1 MSDGGLPGA
10 AGVPE
15 PGGKPLRILLIHAQ
29 HAIQRHGVGHYKK
42 YLRYAPLTM
51 PTLAA
56 MVPSDVPATV
66 RVLDEMVETV
76 DLNAEADLVGLTGIT
91 SASTRVYE
99 LAAHF
104 RARGA
109 KVVMG
114 GVHATLMT
122 EEALQHVDAVVRGHA
137 EESWPQLLRDVRD
150 GKLQRVYDTLS
161 PATLMVSPDRRL
173 LKRSEYVAS
182 NTVEMSRGCNKR
194 CDFCVAHRFNPTYQ
208 TREMGRVMDE
218 IRALPG
224 KLVTFLDPNLIGDV
238 RHAREF
244 FRELAK
250 LKRYWVGCV
259 SIDVVRHPE
268 LLEEMVRSGA
278 KGFLIGF
285 ESLDQEALNGANKA
299 FSHPEDY
306 LDAIRLFH
314 KLGVMVQGSF
324 VFGFDTDTRE
334 VFDRT
339 VDFVLRAQIDLPQFT
354 LLTPFPGTALYSR
367 VDGEGRILTRDWS
380 RYNGHIAVFQPKHMS
395 PAELEEGV
403 RGVWRRVYSY
413 GGIARR
419 LFGPPWILKPAAL
432 FSNLNFRRFMRKVH
446 FGL

>member
-1 MSDGGLPGA
+1 M
-10 AGVPE
+10 
-15 PGGKPLRILLIHAQ
+15 RILLIHAQ
-29 HAIQRHGVGHYKK
+29 HAIQRVGVGHYKK

-56 MVPSDVPATV
+56 MIPDDVPATV
-66 RVLDEMVETV
+66 RVIDEMVEPV

-91 SASTRVYE
+91 SASTRAYE

-104 RARGA
+104 RAKGA

-114 GVHATLMT
+114 GVHATLMS

-137 EESWPQLLRDVRD
+137 EESWPQLLRDFRD
-150 GKLQRVYDTLS
+150 GRLQRLYDLTNPSASLVV
-161 PATLMVSPDRRL
+161 PPDRRH
-173 LKRSEYVAS
+173 LKRSQYVAS

-208 TREMGRVMDE
+208 TKDLERVMAE

-238 RHAREF
+238 RHAKEF

-259 SIDVVRHPE
+259 SIDIVRHPE
-268 LLEEMVRSGA
+268 LLEEMIRSGA

-285 ESLDQEALNGANKA
+285 ETLEQETLDGINKA
-299 FSHPEDY
+299 FNHPDEY

-314 KLGVMVQGSF
+314 RRGVMVQGSF
-324 VFGFDTDTRE
+324 VFGFDADTPE
-334 VFDRT
+334 VFDTT
-339 VDFVLRAQIDLPQFT
+339 VEFVQRAQIDLPQFT
-354 LLTPFPGTALYSR
+354 LLTPFPGTALYTR
-367 VDGEGRILTRDWS
+367 MEAEGRMLSRDWS
-380 RYNGHIAVFQPKHMS
+380 RFNGHHAVFQPKHMT
-395 PAELEEGV
+395 PQELEQGV
-403 RGVWRRVYSY
+403 RRVWGRVYSY
-413 GGIARR
+413 QGIAQR
-419 LFGPPWILKPAAL
+419 LLGPPWLIKPAAL
-432 FSNLNFRRFMRKVH
+432 FSNLNFRRFMRRVH
-446 FGL
+446 YGL